1 MLLRP
6 DKLELLSRD
15 FDKELVLNA
24 LETEGERADGEL
36 TFETVFLPTLLSVLS
51 NDVEESFFEEEET
64 DNTGFTEGFLI
75 VSGLLTSDPVDDLK
89 LLSVADTDCDFLTSE
104 TLDRVTGFVAA
115 EGKELLLSSG
125 RDSLTGSDAEVA
137 FLPVTLA
144 TLFRFFIVDDFSTT
158 PPVLFLLA
166 PGTEFK
172 LGDEAGK
179 LVLVTFELECKLLF
193 GSVFFLIEPV
203 GAKRLEVA
211 AIVGLVVFVTFF
223 LVSTEVTEDS
233 STEF

>member
-125 RDSLTGSDAEVA
+125 RDRLTGSDEAVVL
-137 FLPVTLA
+137 LPATVI
-144 TLFRFFIVDDFSTT
+144 TLFCRFTVDDFPGT
-158 PPVLFLLA
+158 PPVPFLFIT
-166 PGTEFK
+166 GIEFE
-172 LGDEAGK
+172 LRDEAVIVG
-179 LVLVTFELECKLLF
+179 LFTFELESELLF
-193 GSVFFLIEPV
+193 GSPLFLIEPV
-203 GAKRLEVA
+203 VGKRLEVA
-211 AIVGLVVFVTFF
+211 EIAAFVVFPA
-223 LVSTEVTEDS
+223 STELTGDCL
-233 STEF
+233 